1 MTADGA
7 AAPSGPPSRL
17 AELLLTLQ
25 GRARRGMELG
35 LGPTRAALAD
45 LGDPHAGLAAVHVAG
60 SNGKGSTSAMVE
72 SIARAAGLS
81 TGLYTS
87 PHLCRF
93 DERIRIDG
101 EPIGPAALERAL
113 GRVLEQ
119 TRTELTF
126 FESLTVAAFD
136 AFREAR
142 VDLAILE
149 VGLGGR
155 LDATNVI
162 AAPLCT
168 AVTSIALEHTAVLG
182 GTIDAIAREK
192 AGISKPG
199 SPVVLG
205 PLPPEANRAIREIA
219 AAVGAGPIWQVT
231 GDAPGNEDGGA
242 SMDRLAVNA
251 RGDEVEIRAPDG
263 RSARARVG
271 LAGPHQARNAGVAAG
286 IAWRLAARWPAVAE
300 AIPSGLAAVR
310 WPGRLERVERD
321 GVLVLLDCAHNP
333 EGAAALAQALPS
345 LGAAPERTTLVFGAL
360 ADKSWREMLE
370 LALPLAARR
379 VYTLPAGRAPAPLE
393 ALAAIAPGEGEPD
406 PRAAIARALAAA
418 RAGDLVVVTG
428 SSYLVGEIRGA
439 LLGIACDPVIP
450 L

>member
-242 SMDRLAVNA
+242 SMDRLGVTA
-251 RGDEVEIRAPDG
+251 RG
-263 RSARARVG
+263 
-271 LAGPHQARNAGVAAG
+271 
-286 IAWRLAARWPAVAE
+286 
-300 AIPSGLAAVR
+300 
-310 WPGRLERVERD
+310 
-321 GVLVLLDCAHNP
+321 
-333 EGAAALAQALPS
+333 
-345 LGAAPERTTLVFGAL
+345 
-360 ADKSWREMLE
+360 
-370 LALPLAARR
+370 
-379 VYTLPAGRAPAPLE
+379 
-393 ALAAIAPGEGEPD
+393 
-406 PRAAIARALAAA
+406 
-418 RAGDLVVVTG
+418 
-428 SSYLVGEIRGA
+428 YLV
-439 LLGIACDPVIP
+439 
-450 L
+450 